1 MADTQT
7 PATGFAIVP
16 AEVSDAGKFVQQT
29 ATALVNGIRSAD
41 SEIQG
46 LMSTWKGR
54 ASAAYLAGWE
64 EARDG
69 AVDVLEALETMAEL
83 LGVTAVSAAEVDDR
97 NAADTAA
104 IGSSLDLPALNI

>member
-1 MADTQT
+1 MADAQT
-7 PATGFAIVP
+7 PPTAFAVVP

-54 ASAAYLAGWE
+54 AASAYLAGWD

-83 LGVTAVSAAEVDDR
+83 LGVTAVSAAGVDDR

-104 IGSSLDLPALNI
+104 IASSLDLP